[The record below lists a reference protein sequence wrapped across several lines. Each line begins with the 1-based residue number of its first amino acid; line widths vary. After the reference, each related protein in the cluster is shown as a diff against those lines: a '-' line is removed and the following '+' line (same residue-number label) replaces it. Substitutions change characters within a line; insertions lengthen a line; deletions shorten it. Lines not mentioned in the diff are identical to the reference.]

1 MDTKKIGSFLKQLRI
16 ENHLTQ
22 EQLGQ
27 QIGVTNKTISRWE
40 TGNYLPPIECLI
52 LLSDFYKISINEI
65 LSGKRVLDENIKEV
79 AEENMTQV
87 LKEIQIENKKYKKR
101 LIVILLMTG
110 IITVTILEMLSLN
123 TLHDLIIFVL
133 VILLAFITNILNVMA
148 LDAKIRKK

>member
-110 IITVTILEMLSLN
+110 IIAVTILAMLPLN

-133 VILLAFITNILNVMA
+133 VILLHL
-148 LDAKIRKK
+148 

>member
-1 MDTKKIGSFLKQLRI
+1 M
-16 ENHLTQ
+16 
-22 EQLGQ
+22 
-27 QIGVTNKTISRWE
+27 
-40 TGNYLPPIECLI
+40 PPIECLI

-110 IITVTILEMLSLN
+110 IIAVTILAMLPLN

-148 LDAKIRKK
+148 LDAKIGKR

>member
-110 IITVTILEMLSLN
+110 IIAVTILAMLPLN

-148 LDAKIRKK
+148 LDAKIGKR

>member
-65 LSGKRVLDENIKEV
+65 LSGKRVLDENIK
-79 AEENMTQV
+79 
-87 LKEIQIENKKYKKR
+87 R
-101 LIVILLMTG
+101 
-110 IITVTILEMLSLN
+110 SC
-123 TLHDLIIFVL
+123 
-133 VILLAFITNILNVMA
+133 
-148 LDAKIRKK
+148 

>member
-110 IITVTILEMLSLN
+110 IIAVTILAMLPLN

-148 LDAKIRKK
+148 LDAKIGKK